1 MIIRSLCLGEPR
13 NTSAPNRAIS
23 NRDALID
30 IISIAQHASPNAI
43 GQMEFFRP
51 QLMTPSIVVVT
62 TPARNAACS
71 TDSLSIRENNSAG
84 PLAIGSLIIY
94 WLVFILTRPL
104 IRGGAGPSRFVDP
117 MNLVRYPS
125 L

>member
-1 MIIRSLCLGEPR
+1 MIIRSLCRGEPR

-23 NRDALID
+23 KRDALID
-30 IISIAQHASPNAI
+30 IISIAQQARPKAI

-51 QLMTPSIVVVT
+51 QLITLSIVVVT

-71 TDSLSIRENNSAG
+71 TDSLSIRENSSGG
-84 PLAIGSLIIY
+84 PLAIGSLIFFSPS
-94 WLVFILTRPL
+94 LFLHACFFCGEPAL
-104 IRGGAGPSRFVDP
+104 SAFDPAG
-117 MNLVRYPS
+117 LVRYPS